1 MSTTPAAPQK
11 SPNRYDNTHNIELP
25 MVGGNTYVK
34 PGTNPEIAAAAYDEN
49 QAVIVH
55 KGDAFLAPMSS
66 INPEAVELAC
76 NEKGCALIKDDGNP
90 HNDVKTYGPN

>member
-1 MSTTPAAPQK
+1 
-11 SPNRYDNTHNIELP
+11 

-34 PGTNPEIAAAAYDEN
+34 PGTNPELALAAYDEN

-66 INPEAVELAC
+66 INPDAVEPAC
-76 NEKGCALIKDDGNP
+76 NEDGCALIKDDGNP
-90 HNDVKTYGPN
+90 HNDVKHYGRRGHGHQ